1 MSRKLVVIL
10 FALAMMFV
18 VNMACTKSG
27 TDDPAPTA
35 APEDLVIA
43 EAEEESAEEE
53 IAEEEAQAESYVT
66 VTKPDGTEVQ
76 LAQSTLNKRAVCFA
90 QLPKDG
96 DAPATLPAEGGCTWG
111 LLNEYYAEGYGTRA
125 CMQDNGSPGWVC
137 Q

>member
-1 MSRKLVVIL
+1 
-10 FALAMMFV
+10 MMFV

-43 EAEEESAEEE
+43 ETEEESAEEE
-53 IAEEEAQAESYVT
+53 VVEEEAESYVT

-76 LAQSTLNKRAVCFA
+76 LAQSTLDKRATCFA
-90 QLPKDG
+90 ELPKGSKDKK
-96 DAPATLPAEGGCTWG
+96 APTVLPEEGGCTWG
-111 LLNEYYAEGYGTRA
+111 LVNEYYAEDYGTQA
-125 CMQDNGSPGWVC
+125 CMQTNGSPGWVC